1 MGWFN
6 FGTNVNNTVHETVNN
21 TFNDFV
27 KNTAITSSSEISC
40 DQAIKVGDITA
51 CPDFTISQIC
61 NLKVNSYQSLSDTTV
76 TTVLSQ
82 LTSNIL
88 DNISQ
93 EASKQAGGLFG
104 LIDGALPGANF
115 QTNVTNTK
123 DAVENTLKSDTVVN
137 DIVNASKIL
146 TAKQN
151 MSVGNI
157 NCQGYKFGELD
168 QTVLVDVFSMQT
180 ANIVTSALTENQSY
194 TEMVTKVDQRV
205 KTIATGGTIFIIAI
219 VIIAVLFI
227 RESSKHVGKINS
239 KNMAKMAQMAKYA
252 A

>member
-6 FGTNVNNTVHETVNN
+6 FGTNVNNSVHETVNK

-27 KNTAITSSSEISC
+27 KSTAITSSSVISC
-40 DQAIKVGDITA
+40 DQGIVVGDTIA
-51 CPDFTISQIC
+51 CPDFTVTQLC
-61 NLKVNSYQSLSDTTV
+61 DFKVNSYQTLNDTTV

-104 LIDGALPGANF
+104 LIDGVLPGANF

-123 DAVENTLKSDTVVN
+123 DAVENTLKSKTVVN
-137 DIVNASKIL
+137 DIVNASKIM

-151 MSVGNI
+151 MTFGNI
-157 NCQGYKFGELD
+157 NCQGYRFGELK
-168 QTVLVDVFSMQT
+168 QSVLADVFSIQT
-180 ANIVTSALTENQSY
+180 ANIVTSALTQNQSY